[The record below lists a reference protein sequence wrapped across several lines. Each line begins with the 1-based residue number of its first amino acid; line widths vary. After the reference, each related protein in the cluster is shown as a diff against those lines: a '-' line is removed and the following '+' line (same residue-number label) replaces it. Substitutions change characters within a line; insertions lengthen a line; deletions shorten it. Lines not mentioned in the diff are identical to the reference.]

1 MSLEPT
7 DVVVQ
12 IDGVE
17 HLRSLSPVTHSS
29 IRGWVVGVVGSDTW
43 ERAVTITIQ
52 LNGTIRISRYT
63 VAEDGGYVID
73 AETGAA
79 AQDELV
85 VQAPSFFP
93 VHLIGIIKP
102 GSPGTTDPSP

>member
-1 MSLEPT
+1 MNLEPT
-7 DVVVQ
+7 DVVVH
-12 IDGVE
+12 IAGAE
-17 HLRSLSPVTHSS
+17 HLKSLSPVTHSS

-43 ERAVTITIQ
+43 ERAASMTIQ
-52 LNGTIRISRYT
+52 LNGRICISRYT

-73 AETGAA
+73 AETGEA

-85 VQAPSFFP
+85 VQAPSPFP

-102 GSPGTTDPSP
+102 GSP

>member
-1 MSLEPT
+1 M
-7 DVVVQ
+7 
-12 IDGVE
+12 
-17 HLRSLSPVTHSS
+17 
-29 IRGWVVGVVGSDTW
+29 
-43 ERAVTITIQ
+43 TIQ
-52 LNGTIRISRYT
+52 LNGRICISRYT
-63 VAEDGGYVID
+63 VADDGGYVID
-73 AETGAA
+73 PETGVA